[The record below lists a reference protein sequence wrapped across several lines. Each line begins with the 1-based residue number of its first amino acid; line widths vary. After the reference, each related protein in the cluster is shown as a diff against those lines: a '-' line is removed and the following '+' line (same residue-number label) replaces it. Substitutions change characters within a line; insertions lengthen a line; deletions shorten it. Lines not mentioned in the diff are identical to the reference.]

1 MAKRTRK
8 SDEAFAIPTTD
19 SAFKQMLAIDVGE
32 SSKKIVLS
40 FLNSFIPEF
49 QEDPILEV
57 TSMPSATPPLKK
69 AKGDQHAFMNYH
81 VISGTGKHSIVGVQ
95 SKRHVMFDER
105 ALFYSCSTYS
115 SQLSESVLNGPD
127 WYSQLK
133 PVIALQVLDY
143 DSQRVRGIKSH
154 VPDNLVARVKFN
166 PMMDGQYLKHYV
178 LTDETSGQK
187 IKHLQLIQ
195 VELPRAKATHPYPPK
210 DDCSERDWWLSLLCH
225 TNRFTVDMVQND
237 RVPEA
242 IQMALDRLLLS
253 KWTPE
258 LQEEYQIE
266 LFDRDAYASI
276 LAAERAE
283 GMVKGEDV
291 GLATA
296 AKRLLDN
303 GGARQAAIEALQLS
317 V

>member
-1 MAKRTRK
+1 
-8 SDEAFAIPTTD
+8 
-19 SAFKQMLAIDVGE
+19 
-32 SSKKIVLS
+32 
-40 FLNSFIPEF
+40 
-49 QEDPILEV
+49 
-57 TSMPSATPPLKK
+57 LKK
-69 AKGDQHAFMNYH
+69 AKGDRQTFMDYH
-81 VISGTGKHSIVGVQ
+81 VISDTGNHFIVEMQ

-115 SQLSESVLNGPD
+115 SQLSERVLNGPD

-154 VPDNLVARVKFN
+154 VPDDLVARVKSN
-166 PMMDGQYLKHYV
+166 PMMDGQYVKHYV

-195 VELPRAKATHPYPPK
+195 VELPRAKATHPYPPN

-225 TNRFTVDMVQND
+225 SNRFTVDMVQNE

-253 KWTPE
+253 KWSPE
-258 LQEEYQIE
+258 LQEEYKIE
-266 LFDRDAYASI
+266 LFDRDAYASV

-283 GMVKGEDV
+283 GEDV

-296 AKRLLDN
+296 AKSLLDK

-317 V
+317 AEQVRILDALIAAQESGSSATRDATDSAQLAADGGEA